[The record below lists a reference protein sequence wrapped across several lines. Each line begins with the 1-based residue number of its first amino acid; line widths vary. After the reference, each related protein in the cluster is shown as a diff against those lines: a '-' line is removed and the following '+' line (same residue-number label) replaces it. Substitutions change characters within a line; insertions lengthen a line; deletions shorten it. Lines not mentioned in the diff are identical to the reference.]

1 MDRAA
6 LEVAIAARQ
15 SVLCVGLDP
24 DLDRLPAGIPRTVDG
39 VVDFCRR
46 IIDATLAYCVAYKPN
61 LAFFECLGS
70 RGLEAFANTCA
81 HVPDSHFLIADAK
94 RGDIGNTA
102 GRYARAYFEEFGCH
116 AITVA
121 PYMGRDCV
129 TPFLVDGHW
138 AIVLALTSNPGSADF
153 EQLHLVGDEP
163 LWERVLRRCMEWGTP
178 ENLMLVVGA
187 TKAEQMA
194 HVRELAPEHFLLVPG
209 VGAQGGDLATVLEHG
224 LIRGG
229 GLLVNSSRGVLYAS
243 AGEDFEAAAAREAR
257 RLRDAMAGPIGRL
270 A

>member
-6 LEVAIAARQ
+6 LESAIANRR

-24 DLDRLPAGIPRTVDG
+24 DPARFPDGARRDLDG

-46 IIDATLAYCVAYKPN
+46 IIDATQEYCVAYKPN
-61 LAFFECLGS
+61 LAFFECLGAA
-70 RGLEAFANTCA
+70 GFEAFAKTCA

-102 GRYARAYFEEFGCH
+102 ARYAEAFYDRFGCH
-116 AITVA
+116 AVTLS
-121 PYMGRDCV
+121 PYMGYDSIN
-129 TPFLVDGHW
+129 PFLETGKW
-138 AIVLALTSNPGSADF
+138 AVVLALTSNPGSADF

-163 LWERVLRRCMEWGTP
+163 LWERVIRRCREWGTP
-178 ENLMLVVGA
+178 DNMMFVVGA

-194 HVRELAPEHFLLVPG
+194 HVRELAPDNFLLVPG
-209 VGAQGGDLATVLEHG
+209 VGAQGGDLATVLRHG
-224 LIRGG
+224 LIAGG
-229 GLLVNSSRGVLYAS
+229 GLLVNSSRGVLYAGDG
-243 AGEDFEAAAAREAR
+243 ADFETAAATEAR
-257 RLRDAMAGPIGRL
+257 RLRDAMAEAL